1 MSGHSKWA
9 KIKRSKG
16 LADAKRGATF
26 TKIGNQITI
35 AAKQGGGDPSM
46 NFILRLAIDKAKVE
60 NMPKDN
66 IQKAIDRGTGK
77 GGENIVFENA
87 SYEGMM
93 GGDVMFVIDTLTDSK
108 NRTVAELKKIIESS
122 GGTLG
127 AVGSVL
133 WQFDQYGRVNIFLA
147 KTEKSE
153 KYGGIDTLKRD
164 NENLDDIILQILD
177 IQGVHDVKETEF
189 EFDGQ
194 DDLKNDGSS
203 EYKGLEIYTDPA
215 ALSQVTK

>member
-1 MSGHSKWA
+1 M
-9 KIKRSKG
+9 
-16 LADAKRGATF
+16 
-26 TKIGNQITI
+26 
-35 AAKQGGGDPSM
+35 
-46 NFILRLAIDKAKVE
+46 VE
-60 NMPKDN
+60 
-66 IQKAIDRGTGK
+66 
-77 GGENIVFENA
+77 
-87 SYEGMM
+87 S
-93 GGDVMFVIDTLTDSK
+93 
-108 NRTVAELKKIIESS
+108 
-122 GGTLG
+122 
-127 AVGSVL
+127 
-133 WQFDQYGRVNIFLA
+133 IFLA

-215 ALSQVTK
+215 ALSQATKSVESLGYKIESSELVQLPKNQIEIGGERINKLENLLGNLDEQDDVQNVWTNVAGY